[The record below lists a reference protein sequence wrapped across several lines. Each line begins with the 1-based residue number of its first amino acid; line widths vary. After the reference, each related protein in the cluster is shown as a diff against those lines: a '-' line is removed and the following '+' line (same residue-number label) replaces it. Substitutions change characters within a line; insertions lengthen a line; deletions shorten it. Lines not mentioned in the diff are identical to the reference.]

1 MTEDEILDTLIQD
14 KEHILKVLKLIKN
27 KSTEYLKQK
36 ETKQLIN
43 LLEKELES
51 YEFIPNM
58 RKGE

>member
-43 LLEKELES
+43 LLEKELKS